1 MLCVLARIDEQ
12 ARCRLRLLQKEAEKC
27 GIPLRHLHGHITL
40 AVYTGE
46 DPTAFAKV
54 CKQILTRYH
63 AFAVHY
69 EHLAILRE
77 PSTIVACLSKTGV
90 LDDLQSRI
98 AVEWAEKLN
107 IWSQRSVWLPHT
119 TLVQDPKSDLDTVLK
134 TMKSQFEPFD
144 AAVSCIEFS
153 LVKQDG
159 YEIIDSVNLKE

>member
-1 MLCVLARIDEQ
+1 MLCVLARIDEK

-40 AVYTGE
+40 AAYTGE
-46 DPTAFAKV
+46 DIAAFAKA

-69 EHLAILRE
+69 EHLSILRE
-77 PSTIVACLSKTGV
+77 PSTIAACVSRTGV
-90 LDDLQSRI
+90 LDDLQSQI
-98 AVEWAEKLN
+98 AGEWAEELN

-119 TLVQDPKSDLDTVLK
+119 TLVQDAKSDLDTVLK
-134 TMKSQFEPFD
+134 TMKSRFEPFD
-144 AAVSCIEFS
+144 ATVSCIEFS

-159 YEIIDSVNLKE
+159 YEIIDSVYLNE